1 MYEKSLKILGLS
13 GNFDRMD
20 LEVAYNKAKQKSKN
34 NLSNEIIIKV
44 IEDAYNYLLEDM
56 LNKEEAKINID
67 NLPKQESIDI
77 RLITLIKALEYTL
90 DDESKIDKELRNYD
104 ANFEDLDNF
113 HSFSQQN
120 ADVHQIP
127 YQLLRILRSSVLLT
141 LLPLRILEVWSNAD
155 TSFPVHFHG

>member
-1 MYEKSLKILGLS
+1 MKVIKVYEKSLKILGLS
-13 GNFDRMD
+13 SNFDRMD

-34 NLSNEIIIKV
+34 NLSNEKIIKV
-44 IEDAYNYLLEDM
+44 IEDAYNYVLEDM

-104 ANFEDLDNF
+104 ANFEDLDNAIRYF
-113 HSFSQQN
+113 ELVNMREALKNLKSRKN
-120 ADVHQIP
+120 K
-127 YQLLRILRSSVLLT
+127 
-141 LLPLRILEVWSNAD
+141 
-155 TSFPVHFHG
+155 

>member
-20 LEVAYNKAKQKSKN
+20 LEVAYNKAKQRASKN
-34 NLSNEIIIKV
+34 ATTTIKIID
-44 IEDAYNYLLEDM
+44 DAYNYVLEDM

-90 DDESKIDKELRNYD
+90 DDESKIDKELRGYD
-104 ANFEDLDNF
+104 ANFEDLDNAIHYF
-113 HSFSQQN
+113 ELVNMREALKNLKSRKN
-120 ADVHQIP
+120 K
-127 YQLLRILRSSVLLT
+127 
-141 LLPLRILEVWSNAD
+141 
-155 TSFPVHFHG
+155 

>member
-1 MYEKSLKILGLS
+1 MKVIKMYEKSLKILGLS

-44 IEDAYNYLLEDM
+44 IEDAYNYVLEDM
-56 LNKEEAKINID
+56 LNKEEVKINID

-104 ANFEDLDNF
+104 ANFEDLDNAIHYF
-113 HSFSQQN
+113 ELVNMREALKNLKSRKN
-120 ADVHQIP
+120 K
-127 YQLLRILRSSVLLT
+127 
-141 LLPLRILEVWSNAD
+141 
-155 TSFPVHFHG
+155 

>member
-34 NLSNEIIIKV
+34 NLSNEKIIKV

-56 LNKEEAKINID
+56 LNKEEVEINID

-104 ANFEDLDNF
+104 ANFEDLDNAIHYF
-113 HSFSQQN
+113 ELVNMREALKNLKSRKN
-120 ADVHQIP
+120 K
-127 YQLLRILRSSVLLT
+127 
-141 LLPLRILEVWSNAD
+141 
-155 TSFPVHFHG
+155 

>member
-34 NLSNEIIIKV
+34 NLSNEKIIKV

-56 LNKEEAKINID
+56 LNKEEVKINID
-67 NLPKQESIDI
+67 NLPKQESMDI

-104 ANFEDLDNF
+104 ANFVDLDNAIHYF
-113 HSFSQQN
+113 ELVNMREALKNLKSRKN
-120 ADVHQIP
+120 K
-127 YQLLRILRSSVLLT
+127 
-141 LLPLRILEVWSNAD
+141 
-155 TSFPVHFHG
+155 

>member
-44 IEDAYNYLLEDM
+44 IEDAYNYVLEDM
-56 LNKEEAKINID
+56 LNKEEVKINID

-104 ANFEDLDNF
+104 ANFEDLDN
-113 HSFSQQN
+113 
-120 ADVHQIP
+120 AVH
-127 YQLLRILRSSVLLT
+127 YFELVNMREALKNLKSRK
-141 LLPLRILEVWSNAD
+141 NK
-155 TSFPVHFHG
+155 

>member
-44 IEDAYNYLLEDM
+44 IDDAYNYVLEDM

-104 ANFEDLDNF
+104 ANFEDLDNAIRYF
-113 HSFSQQN
+113 ELVNMREALKNLKSRKN
-120 ADVHQIP
+120 K
-127 YQLLRILRSSVLLT
+127 
-141 LLPLRILEVWSNAD
+141 
-155 TSFPVHFHG
+155 

>member
-44 IEDAYNYLLEDM
+44 IEDAYNYVLEDM

-104 ANFEDLDNF
+104 ANFEDLDNAIHYF
-113 HSFSQQN
+113 ELVNMREALKNLKSRKN
-120 ADVHQIP
+120 K
-127 YQLLRILRSSVLLT
+127 
-141 LLPLRILEVWSNAD
+141 
-155 TSFPVHFHG
+155 

>member
-34 NLSNEIIIKV
+34 NLSNEKIIKV

-104 ANFEDLDNF
+104 ANFEDLDNVIHYF
-113 HSFSQQN
+113 ELVNMREALKNLKSRKN
-120 ADVHQIP
+120 K
-127 YQLLRILRSSVLLT
+127 
-141 LLPLRILEVWSNAD
+141 
-155 TSFPVHFHG
+155 

>member
-56 LNKEEAKINID
+56 LNKEEVKINID
-67 NLPKQESIDI
+67 NLPKQESMDI

-90 DDESKIDKELRNYD
+90 DDESKIDKELRGYD
-104 ANFEDLDNF
+104 ANFEDLDNAIHYF
-113 HSFSQQN
+113 ELVNMREALKNLKSRKN
-120 ADVHQIP
+120 K
-127 YQLLRILRSSVLLT
+127 
-141 LLPLRILEVWSNAD
+141 
-155 TSFPVHFHG
+155 

>member
-20 LEVAYNKAKQKSKN
+20 LEVAYNKAKQKSKD

-44 IEDAYNYLLEDM
+44 IEDAYNYVLEDM
-56 LNKEEAKINID
+56 LNKEEVKINLD
-67 NLPKQESIDI
+67 NLSKQEPTDI

-104 ANFEDLDNF
+104 ANFEDLDNAIHYF
-113 HSFSQQN
+113 ELVNMREALKNLKSRKN
-120 ADVHQIP
+120 K
-127 YQLLRILRSSVLLT
+127 
-141 LLPLRILEVWSNAD
+141 
-155 TSFPVHFHG
+155 

>member
-34 NLSNEIIIKV
+34 NLSNEKIIKV
-44 IEDAYNYLLEDM
+44 IEDAYNYVIEDM

-104 ANFEDLDNF
+104 ANSEDLDNAIHYF
-113 HSFSQQN
+113 ELVNMREALKNLKSRKN
-120 ADVHQIP
+120 K
-127 YQLLRILRSSVLLT
+127 
-141 LLPLRILEVWSNAD
+141 
-155 TSFPVHFHG
+155 

>member
-44 IEDAYNYLLEDM
+44 IEDAYNYVLEDM

-104 ANFEDLDNF
+104 ANFEDLDNVIHYF
-113 HSFSQQN
+113 ELVNMREALKNLKSRKN
-120 ADVHQIP
+120 K
-127 YQLLRILRSSVLLT
+127 
-141 LLPLRILEVWSNAD
+141 
-155 TSFPVHFHG
+155 

>member
-56 LNKEEAKINID
+56 LNKEEVKINID
-67 NLPKQESIDI
+67 NLPKQESMDI

-104 ANFEDLDNF
+104 ANFEDLDNAIHYF
-113 HSFSQQN
+113 ELVN
-120 ADVHQIP
+120 M
-127 YQLLRILRSSVLLT
+127 RET
-141 LLPLRILEVWSNAD
+141 LKNLKSRKNK
-155 TSFPVHFHG
+155 

>member
-1 MYEKSLKILGLS
+1 MKVIKVYEKSLKILGLS

-20 LEVAYNKAKQKSKN
+20 LEVTYNKAKQKSKN
-34 NLSNEIIIKV
+34 NLSNEKIIKV
-44 IEDAYNYLLEDM
+44 IEDAYNYVLEDM

-104 ANFEDLDNF
+104 ANSEDLDNAIHYF
-113 HSFSQQN
+113 ELVNMREALKNLKSRKN
-120 ADVHQIP
+120 K
-127 YQLLRILRSSVLLT
+127 
-141 LLPLRILEVWSNAD
+141 
-155 TSFPVHFHG
+155 

>member
-13 GNFDRMD
+13 SNFDRMD

-34 NLSNEIIIKV
+34 NLSNEKIIKV
-44 IEDAYNYLLEDM
+44 IEDAYNYVLEDM

-104 ANFEDLDNF
+104 ANFEDLDNAIRYF
-113 HSFSQQN
+113 ELVNMREALKNLKSRKN
-120 ADVHQIP
+120 K
-127 YQLLRILRSSVLLT
+127 
-141 LLPLRILEVWSNAD
+141 
-155 TSFPVHFHG
+155 

>member
-1 MYEKSLKILGLS
+1 MKVIKVYEKSLKILGLS

-34 NLSNEIIIKV
+34 NLSNEKIIKV

-56 LNKEEAKINID
+56 LNKEEVKINID

-104 ANFEDLDNF
+104 ANFEDLDNAIRYF
-113 HSFSQQN
+113 ELVNMREALKNLKSRKN
-120 ADVHQIP
+120 K
-127 YQLLRILRSSVLLT
+127 
-141 LLPLRILEVWSNAD
+141 
-155 TSFPVHFHG
+155 

>member
-1 MYEKSLKILGLS
+1 MKVIKVYEKSLKILGLS
-13 GNFDRMD
+13 DNFDRMD

-34 NLSNEIIIKV
+34 NLSNEKIIKV
-44 IEDAYNYLLEDM
+44 IEDAYNYVLEDM

-104 ANFEDLDNF
+104 ANFEDLDNAIHYF
-113 HSFSQQN
+113 ELVNMREALKNLKSRKN
-120 ADVHQIP
+120 K
-127 YQLLRILRSSVLLT
+127 
-141 LLPLRILEVWSNAD
+141 
-155 TSFPVHFHG
+155 

>member
-13 GNFDRMD
+13 DNFDRMD

-77 RLITLIKALEYTL
+77 GLITLIKALEYTL
-90 DDESKIDKELRNYD
+90 DDESKIDKELRGYD
-104 ANFEDLDNF
+104 ANFEDLDNAIHYF
-113 HSFSQQN
+113 ELVNMREALKNLKSRKN
-120 ADVHQIP
+120 K
-127 YQLLRILRSSVLLT
+127 
-141 LLPLRILEVWSNAD
+141 
-155 TSFPVHFHG
+155 

>member
-13 GNFDRMD
+13 DNFDRMD

-44 IEDAYNYLLEDM
+44 IEDAYNYVLEDM
-56 LNKEEAKINID
+56 LNKEEVKINID

-90 DDESKIDKELRNYD
+90 DDESKIDKELKNYE
-104 ANFEDLDNF
+104 ANFEDLDNAIHYF
-113 HSFSQQN
+113 ELVNMREALKNLKSRKN
-120 ADVHQIP
+120 K
-127 YQLLRILRSSVLLT
+127 
-141 LLPLRILEVWSNAD
+141 
-155 TSFPVHFHG
+155 

>member
-13 GNFDRMD
+13 DNFDRMD

-44 IEDAYNYLLEDM
+44 IEDAYNYVLEDM
-56 LNKEEAKINID
+56 LNKEEVEINID
-67 NLPKQESIDI
+67 NLPKQESMDI

-104 ANFEDLDNF
+104 ANFEDLDN
-113 HSFSQQN
+113 
-120 ADVHQIP
+120 AVH
-127 YQLLRILRSSVLLT
+127 YFELVNMREALKNLKSRK
-141 LLPLRILEVWSNAD
+141 NK
-155 TSFPVHFHG
+155 

>member
-1 MYEKSLKILGLS
+1 MKVIKVYEKSLKILGLS
-13 GNFDRMD
+13 DNFDRMD

-44 IEDAYNYLLEDM
+44 IEDAYNYVLEDM

-90 DDESKIDKELRNYD
+90 DDESKIDKELRNYE
-104 ANFEDLDNF
+104 ANFEDLDNAIHYF
-113 HSFSQQN
+113 ELVNMREALKNLKSRKN
-120 ADVHQIP
+120 K
-127 YQLLRILRSSVLLT
+127 
-141 LLPLRILEVWSNAD
+141 
-155 TSFPVHFHG
+155 

>member
-1 MYEKSLKILGLS
+1 MKVIKVYEKSLKILGLS

-56 LNKEEAKINID
+56 LNKEEVKINID
-67 NLPKQESIDI
+67 NLPKQESMDI

-104 ANFEDLDNF
+104 ANFEDLDNAIHYF
-113 HSFSQQN
+113 ELVNMREALKNLKSRKN
-120 ADVHQIP
+120 K
-127 YQLLRILRSSVLLT
+127 
-141 LLPLRILEVWSNAD
+141 
-155 TSFPVHFHG
+155 

>member
-34 NLSNEIIIKV
+34 NLSNEKIIKV
-44 IEDAYNYLLEDM
+44 IEDAYNYVLEDM

-67 NLPKQESIDI
+67 NLSKQESIDI

-104 ANFEDLDNF
+104 ANFEDLDNAIHYF
-113 HSFSQQN
+113 ELVNMREALKNLKSRKN
-120 ADVHQIP
+120 K
-127 YQLLRILRSSVLLT
+127 
-141 LLPLRILEVWSNAD
+141 
-155 TSFPVHFHG
+155 

>member
-20 LEVAYNKAKQKSKN
+20 LEVAYNKVKQKSKN

-44 IEDAYNYLLEDM
+44 IEDAYNYVLEDM

-67 NLPKQESIDI
+67 NLSKQESIDI

-104 ANFEDLDNF
+104 ANFEDLDNAIHYF
-113 HSFSQQN
+113 ELVNMREALKNLKSRKN
-120 ADVHQIP
+120 K
-127 YQLLRILRSSVLLT
+127 
-141 LLPLRILEVWSNAD
+141 
-155 TSFPVHFHG
+155 

>member
-1 MYEKSLKILGLS
+1 MKVIKVYEKSLKILGLS

-67 NLPKQESIDI
+67 NLSKQESIDI

-104 ANFEDLDNF
+104 ANFEDLDNAIHYF
-113 HSFSQQN
+113 ELVNMREALKNLKSRKN
-120 ADVHQIP
+120 K
-127 YQLLRILRSSVLLT
+127 
-141 LLPLRILEVWSNAD
+141 
-155 TSFPVHFHG
+155 

>member
-44 IEDAYNYLLEDM
+44 IEDAYNYVLEDM
-56 LNKEEAKINID
+56 LNKEEVKINIV

-104 ANFEDLDNF
+104 ANFEDLDNAIHYF
-113 HSFSQQN
+113 ELVNMREALKNLKSRKN
-120 ADVHQIP
+120 K
-127 YQLLRILRSSVLLT
+127 
-141 LLPLRILEVWSNAD
+141 
-155 TSFPVHFHG
+155 

>member
-1 MYEKSLKILGLS
+1 MKVIKVYEKSLKILGLS

-34 NLSNEIIIKV
+34 NLSNEKIIKV
-44 IEDAYNYLLEDM
+44 IEDAYNYVLEDM
-56 LNKEEAKINID
+56 LNKEEVKINID

-104 ANFEDLDNF
+104 ANFEDLDNAIHYF
-113 HSFSQQN
+113 ELVNMREAFKNLKSRKN
-120 ADVHQIP
+120 K
-127 YQLLRILRSSVLLT
+127 
-141 LLPLRILEVWSNAD
+141 
-155 TSFPVHFHG
+155 

>member
-13 GNFDRMD
+13 DNFDRMD

-44 IEDAYNYLLEDM
+44 IEDAYNYVLEDM
-56 LNKEEAKINID
+56 LNKEEVKINID
-67 NLPKQESIDI
+67 NLPKQESMDI

-104 ANFEDLDNF
+104 ANFEDLDNAIHYF
-113 HSFSQQN
+113 ELVNMREALKNLKSRKN
-120 ADVHQIP
+120 K
-127 YQLLRILRSSVLLT
+127 
-141 LLPLRILEVWSNAD
+141 
-155 TSFPVHFHG
+155 